1 MAKASR
7 GSSTEKYNSVFAS
20 KLRDL
25 FKENPDV
32 TQGQLAELL
41 GVTRQ
46 TVSQYVNGISE
57 PGYDALIK
65 IANHFS
71 VSLDYLLGRSK
82 EKTSD
87 INIQAA
93 CKTTGLSET
102 SVSCLHAFVAMNADA
117 IDGALSEDYFACN
130 SHFAYELVNE
140 FIAFAFSSPISQ
152 PGIPVKNYISF
163 RQNYSA
169 YQQSASKY
177 RDMAPDES
185 VKHTMRLYQIMEMA
199 SSEGFHPLFND
210 ESSNYFLT
218 VFCDQYK
225 SYLRNKYPIDRQ
237 PIRPTYMASTSSE
250 EQNGND

>member
-20 KLRDL
+20 KLRGL

-102 SVSCLHAFVAMNADA
+102 SVSRLHAFVAMNSDA

-140 FIAFAFSSPISQ
+140 FIDFAFCGLDS
-152 PGIPVKNYISF
+152 GKRIPFIDYISF
-163 RQNYSA
+163 RQDYS
-169 YQQSASKY
+169 SAQKSATEFSN
-177 RDMAPDES
+177 MTLNES
-185 VKHTMRLYQIMEMA
+185 TEQTIHLAKIHRLA
-199 SSEGFHPLFND
+199 ASEGFHALFAED
-210 ESSNYFLT
+210 SYKYFLT
-218 VFCDQYK
+218 LFCDQYK
-225 SYLRNKYPIDRQ
+225 QYLQFNYPSVVCDM
-237 PIRPTYMASTSSE
+237 PAWMSSMLLE